1 MRGGSNMDYLQLEKE
16 VNNTMQVVNGWV
28 NPSIPCWK
36 YTFDYRKSKICAGER
51 DGEITF
57 YPIEML
63 NKIRL
68 HPDNV
73 VRANI
78 VFITIHELSHIEQ
91 LIDYDRYMRDKQYC
105 REIERGCNY
114 HAFHFI
120 LDNLSILHQRLGD
133 FDEMTIYGLGN
144 SLGSYGIR
152 YQLGTNWEMVTNL
165 LHTYIQEK
173 FLLSYRLYNY
183 IEMIIKNEHP
193 TERFGS
199 CRVIVRNGN
208 NVINVNEFLRVIDC
222 IRDFNIVGF
231 SNHDDNGKLII
242 NLTLPADQFN
252 PKEIVCRVNQ

>member
-1 MRGGSNMDYLQLEKE
+1 MDYLQLEKE
-16 VNNTMQVVNGWV
+16 VNSIMKVMNGWV

-51 DGEITF
+51 DGELTF

-78 VFITIHELSHIEQ
+78 LFITTHELSHIEQ
-91 LIDYDRYMRDKQYC
+91 LINYDRYTSDEQY
-105 REIERGCNY
+105 RKEIERGCNY

-120 LDNLSILHQRLGD
+120 MDNLSTLHQRLGD
-133 FDEMTIYGLGN
+133 FDEFTIYGLG
-144 SLGSYGIR
+144 SCLGSYGIR
-152 YQLGTNWEMVTNL
+152 YQLGTNWEMVSNL

-173 FLLSYRLYNY
+173 FLLSYRSYTY
-183 IEMIIKNEHP
+183 IEMMIHNEHP
-193 TERFGS
+193 TEKFGS

-208 NVINVNEFLRVIDC
+208 NVINVNEFLRIIDA
-222 IRDFNIVGF
+222 IRDFNIVNF
-231 SNHDDNGKLII
+231 SNQDINGQLKITV
-242 NLTLPADQFN
+242 TLPADQYC